1 MLASIF
7 LCQEQHVDDF
17 LHPALVGLG
26 GKTMARKLRRLT
38 YEDRLILEN
47 MLKQDTPLVKIAEEV
62 GVTRQCIYKEL
73 QRNGKL
79 ENRRNYNADE
89 AQKRLL
95 AKC

>member
-1 MLASIF
+1 
-7 LCQEQHVDDF
+7 
-17 LHPALVGLG
+17 
-26 GKTMARKLRRLT
+26 MARKLRRLT

-79 ENRRNYNADE
+79 ENRRNYNSDE